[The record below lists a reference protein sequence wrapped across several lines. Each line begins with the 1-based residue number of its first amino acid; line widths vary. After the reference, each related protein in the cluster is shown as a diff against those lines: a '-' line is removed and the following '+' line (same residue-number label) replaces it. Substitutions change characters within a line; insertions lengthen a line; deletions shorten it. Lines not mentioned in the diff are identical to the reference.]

1 MLKLEFAH
9 SNILLSQPES
19 GMGYQIVEATLNNY
33 EKQRCIVYNAELLI
47 FKYEISDIKKN
58 ESYNLLL
65 EKSNSSSDKII
76 DLKVVAKSYNYIS
89 EVKGAN
95 ESQIEYTVEDE
106 VFKRFSAFKNDK
118 RITDKYGLY
127 PGTYATTKEDAEHV
141 NTGMDAVARY
151 ALPNIEPAIYVF
163 TIKPTK
169 NTEIQ
174 RGIVQPANNQPG
186 GGVEI
191 IFTKGSDDNTVSG
204 PDTIPANENKTKQ

>member
-19 GMGYQIVEATLNNY
+19 GMGYQIVEATLINH

-47 FKYEISDIKKN
+47 FKDELSGIGEND
-58 ESYNLLL
+58 SYNLLL
-65 EKSNSSSDKII
+65 EKSNSSLDKII
-76 DLKVVAKSYNYIS
+76 DLKVVKKSYNYFS
-89 EVKGAN
+89 EVKGTE
-95 ESQIEYTVEDE
+95 ESPIEYTIEDE
-106 VFKRFSAFKNDK
+106 IFKRFSAYRNDK

-127 PGTYATTKEDAEHV
+127 PGTYATTEEDAEHV

-151 ALPNIEPAIYVF
+151 ALPNLEPAIYVF
-163 TIKPTK
+163 TIKPTEK
-169 NTEIQ
+169 TAIQ